1 MSEPQAPLNF
11 DTALLALLTCCSA
24 TPGIAAAGR
33 RVVVR
38 GLNGQLRLVLGAPA
52 DDDKA
57 LVALGKGLTDALR
70 ATLGPWFA
78 GPVLTTADPGA
89 AGGVARAVLEKG
101 KVWPGLGWPQALPA
115 ADPLAGGEALID
127 TARWGGVDAHRAIGA
142 WLSAEALAPPWP
154 LRDQT
159 PPIVAFYSFKG
170 GVGRS
175 SALLAT
181 AMRAARRGGRVLVV
195 DLDLEAPGL
204 APLLLRP
211 QDPPPAASVLDHLL
225 SAAATGRPPAT
236 PPVVQLS
243 LPRVN
248 APGQLWLAP
257 AGTVDGGYLQRLARL
272 DAVSRMAGEAS
283 PLEGALRDLLRQLRA
298 AVQPDLVLLDCRTGL
313 SDVAGVALMGLSH
326 VEVLVGRP
334 GRPDLDGLRLV
345 AEALLRRPDRRW
357 CTVVSMVQDL
367 EGPTGQF
374 TVERHREQLW
384 ERFRDLPGGEERA
397 LQDADAPHH
406 ALPLPWDRNLASA
419 EWAGAWPA
427 YLWEDSGPYAD
438 VDQRVDELIAAA
450 RQT

>member
-1 MSEPQAPLNF
+1 MSDPQPPLNF
-11 DTALLALLTCCSA
+11 DTALTALLACCSA
-24 TPGIAAAGR
+24 TPGIEAAGR

-52 DDDKA
+52 ADEKA
-57 LVALGKGLTDALR
+57 LRKLGAALSASLGA
-70 ATLGPWFA
+70 ALGPWFA

-101 KVWPGLGWPQALPA
+101 KAWPDLGWPQALPA
-115 ADPLAGGEALID
+115 ADPLAGGDTLID

-142 WLSAEALAPPWP
+142 WLSADALAPPWP

-181 AMRAARRGGRVLVV
+181 ALRAARRGARVLVV

-211 QDPPPAASVLDHLL
+211 EDPPPAASVLDHQL
-225 SAAATGRPPAT
+225 STAATGAAPEA
-236 PPVVQLS
+236 PPVVQL
-243 LPRVN
+243 N
-248 APGQLWLAP
+248 APELTKAGQLWLAP

-272 DAVSRMAGEAS
+272 DAVSRLPGEAS
-283 PLEGALRDLLRQLRA
+283 PLERALRDLLRQLKK
-298 AVQPDLVLLDCRTGL
+298 AVDPQLVLLDCRTGL

-334 GRPDLDGLRLV
+334 GRPDIDGLTLV

-367 EGPTGQF
+367 ESPAGQF

-384 ERFRDLPGGEERA
+384 ERFRDLPGGAGFA
-397 LQDADAPHH
+397 LHDAGAPHH
-406 ALPLPWDRNLASA
+406 AVALPWDRNLAGA

-427 YLWEDSGPYAD
+427 YLWEDTGPYAEMD
-438 VDQRVDELIAAA
+438 KRLAELIAAV
-450 RQT
+450 RQA